1 MKEKFNKNN
10 GTISIPVTKD
20 NFGFVKDKEEKIK
33 NKSLEAIQR
42 LKKTQ
47 ANQINK
53 KENETINI
61 LIEKYKHGL
70 INDVLLKH
78 FIEEKIR
85 LSEAYELKQ
94 NQVKTLQIELL
105 ENINE
110 VTNDVVKLK
119 NNLDFI
125 DKSILNHINN

>member
-1 MKEKFNKNN
+1 MKEKFNKNS

-105 ENINE
+105 EKINE

>member
-1 MKEKFNKNN
+1 MKEKFNKNS
-10 GTISIPVTKD
+10 GTISIPVIKD

-53 KENETINI
+53 KENETINT

-105 ENINE
+105 EKINE

-119 NNLDFI
+119 NNLDFV